1 MDWFSAWEPVPYIDI
16 ERVEPPVDAAG
27 RFAAWLVVTAIVLAA
42 MVMWYR
48 QRVVRRSFWCATVE
62 REIEVRRRLGCVLSC
77 SAFENPTAIV
87 CSRRCADRAFRVQ
100 WPPALPVVTS
110 PRGAP
115 PVAR

>member
-1 MDWFSAWEPVPYIDI
+1 MDWFSAWEPVPYLEI
-16 ERVEPPVDAAG
+16 ERVEPPVDAG

-42 MVMWYR
+42 IVMWYR
-48 QRVVRRSFWCATVE
+48 QRVVRHAFWCATVG
-62 REIEVRRRLGCVLSC
+62 REVEVRRRLGCVLSC
-77 SAFENPTAIV
+77 SAFENPAAIA
-87 CSRRCADRAFRVQ
+87 CGRRCLDRTFRVQ